1 MGSSCGECARFASAI
16 CVSSEGGQRLLNP
29 RHDAF
34 FAENLEQV
42 VEAGAGGL
50 AGHSQPAGMHQRAG
64 FHVGLG
70 VEMMSSMLAICR
82 MEQRRV

>member
-1 MGSSCGECARFASAI
+1 MANSAK
-16 CVSSEGGQRLLNP
+16 GGKPFFNP
-29 RHDAF
+29 RQHAF
-34 FAENLEQV
+34 FAEDLEQV
-42 VEAGAGGL
+42 VEAGAGGF
-50 AGHSQPAGMHQRAG
+50 AGHGQPAGMHQRAG

>member
-1 MGSSCGECARFASAI
+1 
-16 CVSSEGGQRLLNP
+16 
-29 RHDAF
+29 
-34 FAENLEQV
+34 LEQV
-42 VEAGAGGL
+42 VEAGAGGF
-50 AGHSQPAGMHQRAG
+50 AGHGQPAGMHQRAG